1 MVLDKDKSSNKFLDL
16 ILKSPE
22 LIAIKNGLIFL
33 IPVLMIGSLTVLIN
47 NFPIP
52 AYKSF
57 MLSVFG
63 PGWKNYGEIVWQFTF
78 GIMGLYLTASIAFAL
93 TREKIVDDYSNINA
107 YIISTVAVIV
117 FFITTYDSAKGISFD
132 DIGYSSLFIAIA
144 VAIISSFLFVK
155 LKTLKF
161 LKLKLGSSMH
171 GNLIVNESILAI
183 IPSVIVLLVF
193 VILKVIFVNEYG
205 TGSINNFINESILY
219 LFSNLGALTASFV
232 YVLLNQIMWF
242 LGIHG
247 GNMLRSVV
255 EQFGTNGG
263 MALSKQLFDVFV
275 WYGGTGAT
283 LCVLMTVLCTKRENS
298 AKRIAMLALIPSLFN
313 INEIILFGLPIVFN
327 PLFFIPFL
335 IVPIVLTILTYIAV
349 FFNFIPYEIFA
360 IEWTTPVLISG
371 YLATKSFNGVL
382 FQLICVIVGTLIY
395 VPFVGHYNM
404 ESKKKIREM
413 LGQLYSYLSSE
424 GTAGM
429 QHTFMKLN
437 HLTSFT
443 SQLSYELEDAIKK
456 NKGLYL
462 VYQPKHDSKKR
473 IVGFEALLR
482 WEHSDIGEIV
492 PMSIVAIAENFNL
505 MNKMGLY
512 VIDKCCTQIVEWS
525 KDPEIDF
532 KYPIAINV
540 SPTQL
545 KDESFNK
552 KVISI
557 LEKHEIATNMIEIE
571 ITESMAFDIED
582 EHISNISA
590 LQNHGIKIAID
601 DFGMGHTSVYA
612 IRKLEIDSIKI
623 DGSLTKDVVDNYI
636 SKSIILSIVNLCES
650 LNIEVVA
657 EYVENEV
664 QRKVLVDLGCHSF
677 QGHFFSKPLMKEDVK
692 GYLEGSNL

>member
-1 MVLDKDKSSNKFLDL
+1 
-16 ILKSPE
+16 
-22 LIAIKNGLIFL
+22 
-33 IPVLMIGSLTVLIN
+33 
-47 NFPIP
+47 
-52 AYKSF
+52 
-57 MLSVFG
+57 
-63 PGWKNYGEIVWQFTF
+63 
-78 GIMGLYLTASIAFAL
+78 
-93 TREKIVDDYSNINA
+93 
-107 YIISTVAVIV
+107 
-117 FFITTYDSAKGISFD
+117 
-132 DIGYSSLFIAIA
+132 
-144 VAIISSFLFVK
+144 
-155 LKTLKF
+155 
-161 LKLKLGSSMH
+161 MH

-275 WYGGTGAT
+275 WYGGTGST
-283 LCVLMTVLCTKRENS
+283 LCVLMTILCTKRENS

-360 IEWTTPVLISG
+360 VEWTTPVLISG

>member
-117 FFITTYDSAKGISFD
+117 FFIITYDSAKGISFD

-505 MNKMGLY
+505 MSEIGLY
-512 VIDKCCTQIVEWS
+512 VIDKCCMQIVEWA

>member
-360 IEWTTPVLISG
+360 VEWTTPVLISG

>member
-117 FFITTYDSAKGISFD
+117 FFIITYDSAKGISFD

-360 IEWTTPVLISG
+360 VEWTTPVLISG

>member
-1 MVLDKDKSSNKFLDL
+1 
-16 ILKSPE
+16 
-22 LIAIKNGLIFL
+22 
-33 IPVLMIGSLTVLIN
+33 
-47 NFPIP
+47 
-52 AYKSF
+52 
-57 MLSVFG
+57 
-63 PGWKNYGEIVWQFTF
+63 
-78 GIMGLYLTASIAFAL
+78 MGLYLTASIAFAL

-349 FFNFIPYEIFA
+349 F
-360 IEWTTPVLISG
+360 LIL
-371 YLATKSFNGVL
+371 YLMKYL
-382 FQLICVIVGTLIY
+382 QL
-395 VPFVGHYNM
+395 N
-404 ESKKKIREM
+404 
-413 LGQLYSYLSSE
+413 GQLLS
-424 GTAGM
+424 
-429 QHTFMKLN
+429 
-437 HLTSFT
+437 
-443 SQLSYELEDAIKK
+443 
-456 NKGLYL
+456 
-462 VYQPKHDSKKR
+462 
-473 IVGFEALLR
+473 
-482 WEHSDIGEIV
+482 
-492 PMSIVAIAENFNL
+492 
-505 MNKMGLY
+505 
-512 VIDKCCTQIVEWS
+512 
-525 KDPEIDF
+525 
-532 KYPIAINV
+532 
-540 SPTQL
+540 
-545 KDESFNK
+545 
-552 KVISI
+552 
-557 LEKHEIATNMIEIE
+557 
-571 ITESMAFDIED
+571 
-582 EHISNISA
+582 
-590 LQNHGIKIAID
+590 
-601 DFGMGHTSVYA
+601 
-612 IRKLEIDSIKI
+612 
-623 DGSLTKDVVDNYI
+623 
-636 SKSIILSIVNLCES
+636 
-650 LNIEVVA
+650 
-657 EYVENEV
+657 
-664 QRKVLVDLGCHSF
+664 
-677 QGHFFSKPLMKEDVK
+677 
-692 GYLEGSNL
+692 

>member
-505 MNKMGLY
+505 MNKIGLY